1 MDIFEYGN
9 KDAEVVLIQMVDDHD
24 LETIE
29 NEGKLIRDYTGA
41 DFRLIACRVDDWN
54 NDLSPWEAPAVF
66 GKQGFGGGAKDT
78 LTKVM
83 TFCEDKS

>member
-54 NDLSPWEAPAVF
+54 NDLSPWEVPAVF
-66 GKQGFGGGAKDT
+66 GKQGSLGAGQKIP
-78 LTKVM
+78 
-83 TFCEDKS
+83 